1 MSDIPLSGT
10 ISLNQMHTE
19 AGGTSGTQ
27 ASLNDADIRALIGK
41 GSGVQMSFTEW
52 YGASAAIDTQTVGVG
67 VKTSGSSRWY
77 GYDNSFT
84 NLAGSG
90 MGTISDGTVEIQN
103 LGAVQ
108 VWGLFWK
115 RINNSSTGRVNFYLY
130 DTYQNT
136 GWTTMKIGSTSFA
149 RSSFNFSMST
159 FWLTYSHWTSSSL
172 VANPFGTSGNV
183 TVTWT

>member
-1 MSDIPLSGT
+1 MALPTGT
-10 ISLNQMHTE
+10 ISLNQIHVE

-27 ASLNDADIRALIGK
+27 ASLNDADIRAIISK
-41 GSGVQMSFTEW
+41 ASGAQMSISEW
-52 YGASAAIDTQTVGVG
+52 RGQSAALDTQTVGVG
-67 VKTSGSSRWY
+67 VKTSGSTRWY

-115 RINNSSTGRVNFYLY
+115 RINNSSTGRVQFYL
-130 DTYQNT
+130 DSSYQNS

-149 RSSFNFSMST
+149 RSSFNFSSST
-159 FWLTYSHWTSSSL
+159 YFLTYALWTSSSL
-172 VANPFGTSGNV
+172 VSNPFGTSGNV